1 MFNILVIEDDKN
13 LRKLI
18 TTCLK
23 REKYN
28 VYEAVDGMQAL
39 DVIEKNYINLIIT
52 DIMMPQMDGYELIK
66 ELREA
71 NYDTPILVVTAK
83 STIDDKKE
91 GYKLGADDYM
101 VKPIDVEEL
110 PLRVKALLKRTNTAS
125 EKKIKVGN
133 LIIDYN
139 QLSVIKSEKSYSL
152 AQKEFYLLYKL
163 ISTPNVIYT
172 RQEIME
178 EVWSLENESDF
189 RTVDVHIKRIREK
202 LRDVDEFEIKT
213 IRGIGYKLVIRRN
226 IDVWKRIWEKKFNT

>member
-152 AQKEFYLLYKL
+152 A
-163 ISTPNVIYT
+163 
-172 RQEIME
+172 
-178 EVWSLENESDF
+178 
-189 RTVDVHIKRIREK
+189 
-202 LRDVDEFEIKT
+202 
-213 IRGIGYKLVIRRN
+213 
-226 IDVWKRIWEKKFNT
+226 